1 VRLERVHLLLR
12 VVVEDPYVVVV
23 LCVQVKASKHASA
36 TVTEETCDTSVHGQ
50 LRSTRNNRLA
60 HKRQMHAADALLAR
74 KPHVRWR
81 VRWRILTNSRDSPG
95 HCPAASAAA
104 SAAVGVGEGPRELN
118 AGATYRAAHNPVL
131 ALNKLRHAHREVVHL
146 ERTDLKRGG
155 QAGRQGRAGAV
166 DECVRGA
173 HHTLVVGRW

>member
-23 LCVQVKASKHASA
+23 LCVEVKASKRASA

-50 LRSTRNNRLA
+50 LRSTRNNGLA
-60 HKRQMHAADALLAR
+60 HKLQMHAADALLAR
-74 KPHVRWR
+74 KPRVRWR
-81 VRWRILTNSRDSPG
+81 VRWRVSTTSRHSPG
-95 HCPAASAAA
+95 HCPAASAAVTAAA

-118 AGATYRAAHNPVL
+118 AVATYRAAHNPVL

-146 ERTDLKRGG
+146 ERTDL
-155 QAGRQGRAGAV
+155 
-166 DECVRGA
+166 
-173 HHTLVVGRW
+173 